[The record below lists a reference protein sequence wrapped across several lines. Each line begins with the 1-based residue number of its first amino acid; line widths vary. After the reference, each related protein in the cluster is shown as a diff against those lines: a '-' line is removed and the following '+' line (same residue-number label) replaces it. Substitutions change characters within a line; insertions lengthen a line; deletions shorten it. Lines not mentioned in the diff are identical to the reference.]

1 MSVPVPIP
9 TAPEPGGAITVNE
22 RVSVPRHELEFRAS
36 RAGGPGGQHVNTS
49 STRIEL
55 TWNVDRTTA
64 LSDDEKAR
72 VKVKLAAK
80 LDGEGT
86 LRVVASEM
94 RSQGQNRTR
103 AEERFAEL
111 LRRAL
116 LVPKARRKTKPHK
129 GAVEDR
135 LREKKKKS
143 ERKQGRRGGT
153 WD

>member
-1 MSVPVPIP
+1 MSAP
-9 TAPEPGGAITVNE
+9 TPPAADETAIVVDE
-22 RVSVPRHELEFRAS
+22 RVSVPRHEIQLRAS

-64 LSDDEKAR
+64 LSDEEKAR
-72 VKVKLAAK
+72 VKEKLAAK

-94 RSQGQNRTR
+94 RSQGQNRER
-103 AEERFAEL
+103 AEQRFAEV

-116 LVPKARRKTKPHK
+116 AVPKPRKRTKVPR
-129 GAVEDR
+129 GAKEERLKEKR
-135 LREKKKKS
+135 LRS
-143 ERKQGRRGGT
+143 ERKKDRRG
-153 WD
+153 WE

>member
-1 MSVPVPIP
+1 MSAPVPA
-9 TAPEPGGAITVNE
+9 APEGEGLIVVNA
-22 RVSVPRHELEFRAS
+22 RVAVPRDELEFKAS

-55 TWNVDRTTA
+55 TWNLERSAAVTEAERTRLRET
-64 LSDDEKAR
+64 
-72 VKVKLAAK
+72 LAAK
-80 LDGEGT
+80 LDGQGT

-94 RSQGQNRTR
+94 RSQSQNRAR

-116 LVPKARRKTKPHK
+116 VVQKPRKKTRPSR

-143 ERKQGRRGGT
+143 ERKSQRKSG

>member
-1 MSVPVPIP
+1 MSAP
-9 TAPEPGGAITVNE
+9 TPPAADETAIVVDE
-22 RVSVPRHELEFRAS
+22 RVSVPRHEIQLRAS

-55 TWNVDRTTA
+55 TWNLERTTA
-64 LSDDEKAR
+64 LDEETKAR
-72 VKVKLAAK
+72 VRAKLASR

-86 LRVVASEM
+86 LRIVASEM
-94 RSQGQNRTR
+94 RSQGQNRAR

-111 LRRAL
+111 VRRAL
-116 LVPKARRKTKPHK
+116 LVPKARRRTKPSR
-129 GAVEDR
+129 GAVEER

-143 ERKQGRRGGT
+143 ERKKDRRGG

>member
-1 MSVPVPIP
+1 MSAPVPIP
-9 TAPEPGGAITVNE
+9 PVPEGEGPIAVNE

-55 TWNVDRTTA
+55 TWNLERTTA
-64 LSDDEKAR
+64 LSDEEKAR
-72 VKVKLAAK
+72 VREKLAAK

-94 RSQGQNRTR
+94 RSQSQNRTR

-116 LVPKARRKTKPHK
+116 VIPKARRKTKPSR
-129 GAVEDR
+129 GSVEER
-135 LREKKKKS
+135 LREKKLKS
-143 ERKQGRRGGT
+143 ERKKGRRGG

>member
-1 MSVPVPIP
+1 MSAPVPTSP
-9 TAPEPGGAITVNE
+9 VPEGEGPVAVNE

-55 TWNVDRTTA
+55 TWNLERTTA
-64 LSDDEKAR
+64 LSDAEKVR
-72 VKVKLAAK
+72 VREKLAAK

-94 RSQGQNRTR
+94 RSQAQNRTR

-116 LVPKARRKTKPHK
+116 VVPKARRKTKPHK
-129 GAVEDR
+129 GAVEER
-135 LREKKKKS
+135 LREKKHKS
-143 ERKQGRRGGT
+143 ERKKGRRGG

>member
-1 MSVPVPIP
+1 MSSPVP
-9 TAPEPGGAITVNE
+9 TAPRPEEGGPIVVND

-55 TWNVDRTTA
+55 TWNLERTTA
-64 LSDDEKAR
+64 LTDAEKAR
-72 VKVKLAAK
+72 VKEKLAAK
-80 LDGEGT
+80 LDAEGT

-94 RSQGQNRTR
+94 RSQAQNRAR

-116 LVPKARRKTKPHK
+116 VVPKPRKKTKPSR

-143 ERKQGRRGGT
+143 ERKRDRRGG

>member
-1 MSVPVPIP
+1 MSSPVP
-9 TAPEPGGAITVNE
+9 TAPRPEEGGPIVVND

-55 TWNVDRTTA
+55 TWNLERTTA
-64 LSDDEKAR
+64 LTDAEKAR
-72 VKVKLAAK
+72 VKEKLAAK
-80 LDGEGT
+80 LDAEGT

-94 RSQGQNRTR
+94 RSQAQNRTR

-116 LVPKARRKTKPHK
+116 VVPKPRKKTKPSR

-143 ERKQGRRGGT
+143 ERKRDRRGG

>member
-1 MSVPVPIP
+1 MSAPVPAVPVPEGEGPIV
-9 TAPEPGGAITVNE
+9 VNE
-22 RVSVPRHELEFRAS
+22 RVAVPRQELEFKAS

-55 TWNVDRTTA
+55 TWNLERSTA
-64 LSDDEKAR
+64 VTDAERAR
-72 VKVKLAAK
+72 LREKLAAK

-94 RSQGQNRTR
+94 RSQSQNRAR
-103 AEERFAEL
+103 AEARFADV

-116 LVPKARRKTKPHK
+116 VVPKPRKKTRPSR
-129 GAVEDR
+129 GAVEER

-143 ERKQGRRGGT
+143 ERKSQRKGG